1 MLVFLLILQQN
12 LYIFFIY
19 NFFHDIRKYFCNL
32 HLSMITSLKL
42 NLLQLN
48 YILLLKCIIILS
60 FDYSNFLFSLIS

>member
-1 MLVFLLILQQN
+1 MLLEN
-12 LYIFFIY
+12 
-19 NFFHDIRKYFCNL
+19 FCNL
-32 HLSMITSLKL
+32 YLSMITSLKL